1 MTRKHNAGSRPVYST
16 DKGNVCP
23 IALRQRWIAGAREKA
38 AAKPSGGDGVVR
50 VGRETKRRKG
60 KGVSLITGIA
70 LQGRALTQLAKRLK
84 AKCGSGGTVKNG
96 VVEIQGDYRDLL
108 VQELNKEG
116 FTVKRSGG

>member
-1 MTRKHNAGSRPVYST
+1 MSRKHNAGSHPVYST

-23 IALRQRWIAGAREKA
+23 YCAEAEMDCRCREKA

-50 VGRETKRRKG
+50 VGRETKGRKG
-60 KGVSLITGIA
+60 KGVSLVTGIP
-70 LQGRALTQLAKRLK
+70 LQGRALTQLARRLK

-96 VVEIQGDYRDLL
+96 VVEIQGDHRDLL
-108 VQELNKEG
+108 VQELTKEG